1 MTSNNLF
8 ITVTLCGAILLCPLV
23 VRAQNQLTPQTRS
36 DGATATVSFSFNST
50 TEGTSIRQGI
60 GGDNRYYVRV
70 PVENNPV
77 TDPYPAVELRVERD
91 ASDRGFLVYS
101 FPIQPGT
108 SPQVDFER
116 AALKILFTPPT
127 SVLSA
132 NSSAKSNLA
141 ANVGRAE
148 TRSAIMRTGTAT
160 PVTPASQPA
169 TSPATTTPSP
179 QTPAAL
185 TTSALKQESINT
197 TNIDLAVPESPAFT
211 VLGLTP
217 QTVTRP
223 ATPRALATSLL
234 NGVDQNGNF
243 QSGLAF
249 DVAPYLVLAGAQLQL
264 RDYQTKYGLR
274 LLTRLQTSFAT
285 TKGASENDKSIRLAL
300 GFHATLWDRGD
311 PRLDDELLGCFA
323 RDLKVGPDDI
333 LEPIPI
339 DDPGRN
345 GTPEQKAAYSAY
357 LEEKKAYDKA
367 NEAVGVENTRKAE
380 KCRNDSKKK
389 NWNRSSWIVA
399 AAPSWLSPDGK
410 TSNYEWNGGG
420 VWSSLAYGFEGVPGL
435 SSNSQLIFHVR
446 YRDNEMVSDPDV
458 PKTFFSQDSLY
469 LGSRLRIGTANST
482 GSFEGVF
489 VRSRKNDLAFE
500 NSSRFSLGLERKVA
514 ENMWFNISFG
524 GERGRSDGRNNGFVL
539 TAFRWG
545 FSEKKMPTPAPQ

>member
-1 MTSNNLF
+1 MTPNNLF
-8 ITVTLCGAILLCPLV
+8 VTLTLCGAILLCPLV
-23 VRAQNQLTPQTRS
+23 VNAQNQLRPQTRS
-36 DGATATVSFSFNST
+36 EGSTATVTFSFNST

-60 GGDNRYYVRV
+60 GEDNRYYVRV
-70 PVENNPV
+70 PVGNNPV
-77 TDPYPAVELRVERD
+77 TDPDPAVELRVERD

-108 SPQVDFER
+108 SPQVNFER
-116 AALKILFTPPT
+116 TALKILFTPPT

-132 NSSAKSNLA
+132 NSSANSNLA
-141 ANVGRAE
+141 ANMGRAE
-148 TRSAIMRTGTAT
+148 ILSAITKTGKPT

-169 TSPATTTPSP
+169 TSPAATPSP

-185 TTSALKQESINT
+185 TTSGLKQESINT

-249 DVAPYLVLAGAQLQL
+249 DVAPYLVLAGAQLGL

-311 PRLDDELLGCFA
+311 PRLDDELLDCFA

-333 LEPIPI
+333 LEPIPVE
-339 DDPGRN
+339 DPGPN
-345 GTPEQKAAYSAY
+345 GTPEQTAAYAAY
-357 LEEKKAYDKA
+357 LKEKKAYDNA

-380 KCRNDSKKK
+380 NCRNESKKK

-410 TSNYEWNGGG
+410 TSNYKWNGGG

-435 SSNSQLIFHVR
+435 SSNSQLIFHAR
-446 YRDNEMVSDPDV
+446 YRDNEMVPEPDV

-469 LGSRLRIGTANST
+469 LGSRLRVGTANST
-482 GSFEGVF
+482 ASFEGVF

-524 GERGRSDGRNNGFVL
+524 GERGRSDGKNNGFIL

-545 FSEKKMPTPAPQ
+545 FSEKKMPTQATQ

>member
-1 MTSNNLF
+1 MTPNNLF
-8 ITVTLCGAILLCPLV
+8 ITLTLCGAILLCPLV
-23 VRAQNQLTPQTRS
+23 LKAQNQLTPQTRS
-36 DGATATVSFSFNST
+36 DGSTATVSFSFNST
-50 TEGTSIRQGI
+50 TEGTSVRQGI
-60 GGDNRYYVRV
+60 GRDNRYYVRV
-70 PVENNPV
+70 PVGNNPV
-77 TDPYPAVELRVERD
+77 TDPDPAVELRVERD
-91 ASDRGFLVYS
+91 PRDRGFLVYS

-127 SVLSA
+127 SGLSAKSSA
-132 NSSAKSNLA
+132 NSSLA

-148 TRSAIMRTGTAT
+148 TRSAITKTGTAT
-160 PVTPASQPA
+160 PVTSASQPA

-249 DVAPYLVLAGAQLQL
+249 DVAPYLVLAGARLQL
-264 RDYQTKYGLR
+264 RDYQRKYGLR
-274 LLTRLQTSFAT
+274 LLTRFQTSFAT

-339 DDPGRN
+339 DDPGPN
-345 GTPEQKAAYSAY
+345 GTPEQKAAHAAY

-380 KCRNDSKKK
+380 KCRNDSRKK

-410 TSNYEWNGGG
+410 TSNYAWNGGG

-435 SSNSQLIFHVR
+435 SSNSQLMFHVR
-446 YRDNEMVSDPDV
+446 YRDNEMVPDPDV
-458 PKTFFSQDSLY
+458 PKTFLSQDSLY

-482 GSFEGVF
+482 GSFEGVL
-489 VRSRKNDLAFE
+489 VRSRKKDLAFE

-545 FSEKKMPTPAPQ
+545 FSEKKMPTRAPQ